1 MTEERVVSLLTA
13 ARAHYAVPAATTLTE
28 VAALLETWGGIE
40 LPLERFA
47 ANVFD
52 EFVDASLV
60 TSLFTILNA
69 PLLKARATAEE
80 QQHIFSADPDEPFD
94 PNEYG
99 ADQADW
105 TTYSHQ
111 METLERA
118 IIILEAAPTAPD
130 HVGNFRVY
138 GAAQW
143 LRESLWAA
151 TGIVPRDPGSPDANS
166 YLFGEAFTVA
176 GRDPFAAAPM

>member
-1 MTEERVVSLLTA
+1 MTEERVVSLITA
-13 ARAHYAVPAATTLTE
+13 ARAHCGVPQATTLTE

-47 ANVFD
+47 ANVVD
-52 EFVDASLV
+52 EFVDASLA
-60 TSLFTILNA
+60 TCLFTILNA

-80 QQHIFSADPDEPFD
+80 KDIFRADPDEPFD

-105 TTYSHQ
+105 TTYAHQ

-118 IIILEAAPTAPD
+118 IIVLEAAPTEPD
-130 HVGNFRVY
+130 RVGNFRVY
-138 GAAQW
+138 GTAQW

-166 YLFGEAFTVA
+166 YPFGEAFTWA
-176 GRDPFAAAPM
+176 ARDPFAAAPI

>member
-1 MTEERVVSLLTA
+1 MTEERVVSLLNA

-28 VAALLETWGGIE
+28 VTALLGTWGGIE
-40 LPLERFA
+40 LPFERFA
-47 ANVFD
+47 ANLFD
-52 EFVDASLV
+52 EFVDASLA
-60 TSLFTILNA
+60 TSLITILNA
-69 PLLKARATAEE
+69 PLLRARSTAEE
-80 QQHIFSADPDEPFD
+80 RHHSADPDEPFD

-111 METLERA
+111 METLQRA
-118 IIILEAAPTAPD
+118 IIILEAAPAEPD
-130 HVGNFRVY
+130 RVGNFRVY

-151 TGIVPRDPGSPDANS
+151 TGIVPRDSGSPDANFS
-166 YLFGEAFTVA
+166 LFGEAFTLA
-176 GRDPFAAAPM
+176 GRDPFAAAPI

>member
-13 ARAHYAVPAATTLTE
+13 AREHYAVPAATTLMEGTT
-28 VAALLETWGGIE
+28 LLETWGGIE
-40 LPLERFA
+40 LPFDRFA
-47 ANVFD
+47 ANLFD
-52 EFVDASLV
+52 EFVDASLA
-60 TSLFTILNA
+60 TSMFTILDA

-80 QQHIFSADPDEPFD
+80 RHIFSADPDEPFD

-111 METLERA
+111 METLQRA
-118 IIILEAAPTAPD
+118 IIILEAAPAEPD
-130 HVGNFRVY
+130 RVGNFRVY

-151 TGIVPRDPGSPDANS
+151 TGIAPRDSGSPDANS
-166 YLFGEAFTVA
+166 SLFGEAFTLA
-176 GRDPFAAAPM
+176 ERDPFAAAPI